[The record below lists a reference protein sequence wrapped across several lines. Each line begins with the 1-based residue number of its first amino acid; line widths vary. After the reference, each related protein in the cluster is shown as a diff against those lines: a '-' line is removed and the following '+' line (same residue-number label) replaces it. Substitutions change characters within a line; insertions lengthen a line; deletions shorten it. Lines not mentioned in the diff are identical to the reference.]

1 VIPAPLV
8 RLHLPVATVSEA
20 NRASHES
27 WHVRCSRAKTQRG
40 TAKLLALV
48 HRNGLAALH
57 RPLTIVLTR
66 IAPRSLD
73 TDNLAAALKAVR
85 DGLTDA
91 LRDAMPKKDRPK
103 NDSDG
108 LHWLYAQHPPDEE
121 QLGVGVRI
129 YQHGEGAR
137 ALLRVLPSTGEA
149 ERWVRESADV
159 LDVLLVREVSRG

>member
-1 VIPAPLV
+1 MIPAPLL
-8 RLHLPVATVSEA
+8 RLHMPIATVSEA
-20 NRASHES
+20 NRASHED
-27 WHVRCSRAKTQRG
+27 WRWRLSRAKRQRDAA
-40 TAKLLALV
+40 TLLALV
-48 HRNGLAALH
+48 HRKTLATLH

-85 DGLTDA
+85 DGITDA
-91 LRDAMPKKDRPK
+91 LTTALPAKDRPK

-121 QLGVGVRI
+121 QPGVGVRI

-137 ALLRVLPSTGEA
+137 ALLRVLPSTGDA

-159 LDVLLVREVSRG
+159 LDVLLVREVSR